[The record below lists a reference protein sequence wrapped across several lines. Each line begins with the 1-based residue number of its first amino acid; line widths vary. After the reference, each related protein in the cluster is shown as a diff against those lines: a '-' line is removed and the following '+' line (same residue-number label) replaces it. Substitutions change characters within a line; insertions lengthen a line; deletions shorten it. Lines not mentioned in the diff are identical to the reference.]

1 MKTNNDNS
9 QIAHKQITSRILTIR
24 GVKVIIDAELAEL
37 YGTTTKVLNQAVKR
51 NVDRFPEDFAFVLT
65 EEEFKMLKSQ
75 FMDINIDR
83 NWSQFVTGS
92 FKHRDPRY
100 LPLAFTEHGAIMAA
114 NVLNSKQAVQMSVF
128 VVRAFVKMREQLT
141 LTQEMAK
148 RLAEIE
154 KTLIVH
160 DSALVDLY
168 KKIRPLLLP
177 PKQSKKPTIG
187 FRDKNK
193 KTKYT
198 VKRESK

>member
-1 MKTNNDNS
+1 MKTNVDNS
-9 QIAHKQITSRILTIR
+9 QVAQKHIKDRILNIR
-24 GVKVIIDAELAEL
+24 EQKVILDADLAEL

-51 NVDRFPEDFAFVLT
+51 QIDRFPEDFAFRLT
-65 EEEFKMLKSQ
+65 NDEKKQVVTNCDHLLKLKFSP
-75 FMDINIDR
+75 
-83 NWSQFVTGS
+83 VA
-92 FKHRDPRY
+92 
-100 LPLAFTEHGAIMAA
+100 PLAFTEHGAIMAA

-177 PKQSKKPTIG
+177 PKVQKKPPIG

-198 VKRESK
+198 VKETK

>member
-1 MKTNNDNS
+1 MKANNDNS
-9 QIAHKQITSRILTIR
+9 QIAPKQITSRILTIR

-51 NVDRFPEDFAFVLT
+51 QIDRFPEDFAFRLT
-65 EEEFKMLKSQ
+65 NDEKKQVVTNCDHLLQLKFSP
-75 FMDINIDR
+75 
-83 NWSQFVTGS
+83 VT
-92 FKHRDPRY
+92 PY
-100 LPLAFTEHGAIMAA
+100 AFTEHGAIMAA

-154 KTLIVH
+154 KTLFIH
-160 DSALVDLY
+160 DSALKDLY

-177 PKQSKKPTIG
+177 PEQPKKPSIG

-198 VKRESK
+198 VKNLK

>member
-1 MKTNNDNS
+1 MKANNDNS
-9 QIAHKQITSRILTIR
+9 QITHKQITSRILTIR

-51 NVDRFPEDFAFVLT
+51 QIDRFPEDFAFVLT

-83 NWSQFVTGS
+83 NRSQFVTGS

-128 VVRAFVKMREQLT
+128 IVRAFVKMREQLT

-154 KTLIVH
+154 KTLIIH

-177 PKQSKKPTIG
+177 PKEPKKPPIG

>member
-83 NWSQFVTGS
+83 NRSQFVTGS

-100 LPLAFTEHGAIMAA
+100 LPLAF
-114 NVLNSKQAVQMSVF
+114 LNM
-128 VVRAFVKMREQLT
+128 VR
-141 LTQEMAK
+141 
-148 RLAEIE
+148 
-154 KTLIVH
+154 
-160 DSALVDLY
+160 
-168 KKIRPLLLP
+168 
-177 PKQSKKPTIG
+177 
-187 FRDKNK
+187 
-193 KTKYT
+193 
-198 VKRESK
+198 

>member
-1 MKTNNDNS
+1 MKTDIDNF
-9 QIAHKQITSRILTIR
+9 QVAQKQIKERILTIR
-24 GVKVIIDAELAEL
+24 GVKVIIDTELAEL

-51 NVDRFPEDFAFVLT
+51 QIDRFPEDFAFRLT
-65 EEEFKMLKSQ
+65 NDEKKQVVTNCDHLLQLKFSP
-75 FMDINIDR
+75 
-83 NWSQFVTGS
+83 VT
-92 FKHRDPRY
+92 PY
-100 LPLAFTEHGAIMAA
+100 AFTEHGAIMAA

-141 LTQEMAK
+141 LTKEMAK

-177 PKQSKKPTIG
+177 PKVSKKPTIG

-193 KTKYT
+193 KTKYVT
-198 VKRESK
+198 KK